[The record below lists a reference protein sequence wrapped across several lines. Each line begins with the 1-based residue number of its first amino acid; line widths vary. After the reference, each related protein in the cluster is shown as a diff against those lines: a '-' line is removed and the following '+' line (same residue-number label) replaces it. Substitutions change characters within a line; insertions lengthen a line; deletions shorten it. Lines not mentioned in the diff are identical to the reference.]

1 MMCNGNKSS
10 VRVMRADCS
19 PARGRTDP
27 GIRWYTCN
35 GVAKSLL
42 GAGAVGSRSGGLN
55 VVASTTPVRTGIE
68 SWISG

>member
-1 MMCNGNKSS
+1 MCNGNQSS
-10 VRVMRADCS
+10 VRVMRGGCS
-19 PARGRTDP
+19 PARGGTDP
-27 GIRWYTCN
+27 GVRRYTCA

-55 VVASTTPVRTGIE
+55 VVASTTPVRPGID